1 MAFCGKLCWRRSY
14 LNIFNSRKLLVP
26 KSVISSRN
34 LFQVNHRRH
43 DRRPDVTHIH
53 KSWLHL
59 SYNRLAPEVVPF
71 LLSDIGEGIGE
82 VTVKEWYVKVGDNV
96 RQFDSICEVQSDK
109 ASVTITSRYDGVIRH
124 IHYEIDGIAKVGK
137 PLVDIEIVSTNEE
150 QMDAVL
156 DEESDKSSNISLSA
170 ADDNKSFESTAKVLT
185 TPAVR
190 RLANEHNIRLTDISG
205 TGRDGRIL
213 KEDVLTYIE
222 NSSKTSVVSTDKS
235 VAKSVDADSDKSK
248 TQPKPT
254 FKVQEEAS
262 TVSDK
267 TEPIKGIKKAMTK
280 TMTQSLN
287 IPHMGLGDE
296 IDVSQLVELRA
307 KLKNLFKD
315 RNITLS
321 YMPFFLKAA
330 SMALLE
336 YPILNSS
343 VDDKCENITYKA
355 SHNIG
360 VAMDTKQGLL
370 VPNIKNVQNLTIL
383 EIAEEL
389 NRLQEI
395 GAKNLLSSED
405 MSNGTFTLSN
415 IGSIGGL
422 FGIPVI
428 LPPEVAIGAL
438 GGIKAVPKFGSDDK
452 TIVKAHTL
460 TVVWRADH
468 RVIDGATICRFSSLW
483 KQYLETPSSMLLQL
497 K

>member
-1 MAFCGKLCWRRSY
+1 
-14 LNIFNSRKLLVP
+14 
-26 KSVISSRN
+26 
-34 LFQVNHRRH
+34 
-43 DRRPDVTHIH
+43 
-53 KSWLHL
+53 
-59 SYNRLAPEVVPF
+59 
-71 LLSDIGEGIGE
+71 
-82 VTVKEWYVKVGDNV
+82 
-96 RQFDSICEVQSDK
+96 
-109 ASVTITSRYDGVIRH
+109 
-124 IHYEIDGIAKVGK
+124 
-137 PLVDIEIVSTNEE
+137 
-150 QMDAVL
+150 
-156 DEESDKSSNISLSA
+156 
-170 ADDNKSFESTAKVLT
+170 LT
-185 TPAVR
+185 G
-190 RLANEHNIRLTDISG
+190 LANEHNIRLTDISG

-222 NSSKTSVVSTDKS
+222 NSSKTSVVSTDES
-235 VAKSVDADSDKSK
+235 VAKPVDADSDKSK

-254 FKVQEEAS
+254 FKVREEAK

-415 IGSIGGL
+415 IGSVRLSVICFTTL
-422 FGIPVI
+422 FENII
-428 LPPEVAIGAL
+428 YFRCNRSEA
-438 GGIKAVPKFGSDDK
+438 
-452 TIVKAHTL
+452 
-460 TVVWRADH
+460 
-468 RVIDGATICRFSSLW
+468 SLE
-483 KQYLETPSSMLLQL
+483 YL
-497 K
+497 

>member
-26 KSVISSRN
+26 KSVTSSRN

-43 DRRPDVTHIH
+43 DRRPDVTHID

-82 VTVKEWYVKVGDNV
+82 VTVKEWYVKCRAIRRPSLSPVDTMVSFGT
-96 RQFDSICEVQSDK
+96 SITKSM
-109 ASVTITSRYDGVIRH
+109 ADGVIRH

-170 ADDNKSFESTAKVLT
+170 TDDNKSFESTAKVLT

-235 VAKSVDADSDKSK
+235 VAKPVDADSDKSK

-254 FKVQEEAS
+254 FKVREEAS

-280 TMTQSLN
+280 
-287 IPHMGLGDE
+287 
-296 IDVSQLVELRA
+296 
-307 KLKNLFKD
+307 
-315 RNITLS
+315 
-321 YMPFFLKAA
+321 
-330 SMALLE
+330 
-336 YPILNSS
+336 
-343 VDDKCENITYKA
+343 
-355 SHNIG
+355 
-360 VAMDTKQGLL
+360 
-370 VPNIKNVQNLTIL
+370 
-383 EIAEEL
+383 
-389 NRLQEI
+389 
-395 GAKNLLSSED
+395 
-405 MSNGTFTLSN
+405 
-415 IGSIGGL
+415 
-422 FGIPVI
+422 
-428 LPPEVAIGAL
+428 
-438 GGIKAVPKFGSDDK
+438 
-452 TIVKAHTL
+452 
-460 TVVWRADH
+460 
-468 RVIDGATICRFSSLW
+468 
-483 KQYLETPSSMLLQL
+483 
-497 K
+497 